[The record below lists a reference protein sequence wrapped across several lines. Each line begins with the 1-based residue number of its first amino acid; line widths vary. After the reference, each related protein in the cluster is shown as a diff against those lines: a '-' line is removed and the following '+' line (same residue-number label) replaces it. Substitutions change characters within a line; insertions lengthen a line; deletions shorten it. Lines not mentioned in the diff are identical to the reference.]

1 MTYQKHDLL
10 LIVETYPN
18 LSKKYDK
25 TVCMA
30 GIDMKSYEW
39 MRIYPVP
46 FFDIP
51 VEKRPHK
58 WERLEI
64 FTERNLSEKL
74 KRKESNRIDYTK
86 IRKLGGISTKNAW
99 SDRNNIVYKNIAPS
113 IEFLEEAS
121 KVDRTSLGFIKPKYI
136 TDFYVEPIA
145 NARDWERELVEG
157 TQKTLFNAV
166 YRSPIEKIP
175 YRFAYKFRCN
185 DGCRGHDLMVEDW
198 ELFALYR
205 GLIKRGDDE
214 QTAMQ
219 KCIYK
224 YKDEFLSKKD
234 IGFFVGTESRWNKW
248 LIIGVYYPPKTNSIQ
263 T

>member
-1 MTYQKHDLL
+1 MTYHKCELL
-10 LIVETYPN
+10 LIVATYPN

-30 GIDMKSYEW
+30 GINMKSYEW

-51 VEKRPHK
+51 VAKRPHK

-64 FTERNLSEKL
+64 FVEHNSSEKF
-74 KRKESNRIDYTK
+74 KRKESNKIDYTR
-86 IRKLGGISTKNAW
+86 IRKLGGITTKDNW
-99 SDRNNIVYKNIAPS
+99 TNRNNIVYKNIAPS
-113 IEFLEEAS
+113 IEFLEEAYN
-121 KVDRTSLGFIKPKYI
+121 KDKTSLGFIKPKYI

-145 NARDWERELVEG
+145 DAREWEKELVEG
-157 TQKTLFNAV
+157 SQRMLFGEE

-185 DGCRGHDLMVEDW
+185 DECRGHDLMVEDW

-205 GLIKRGDDE
+205 GLIKRGDNV
-214 QTAMQ
+214 QTAIQ
-219 KCIYK
+219 KCIKK
-224 YKDEFLSKKD
+224 YKDEFLSTKD
-234 IGFFVGTESRWNKW
+234 IGFFVGTESRWNNW
-248 LIIGVYYPPKTNSIQ
+248 LIIGVYYPPK
-263 T
+263 